1 MGVGKIARVFG
12 MTNAQF
18 ADYIG
23 YSRQSLDTGIR
34 PTARSEVAIK
44 KLRELNAL
52 MFKLERAE
60 AKRRFEVRE
69 NAVKEFEQQIKNNG
83 VKRR

>member
-1 MGVGKIARVFG
+1 MGAGKIARVFG

-18 ADYIG
+18 AEHIG

-34 PTARSEVAIK
+34 PTERSEVAIK
-44 KLRELNAL
+44 NLRELNAMML
-52 MFKLERAE
+52 RHELEE
-60 AKRRFEVRE
+60 AKHRFEVRE
-69 NAVKEFEQQIKNNG
+69 RAVEEFEQQIKNNG